1 MVGIIGRKAHN
12 SWFFCLECLFIIQDL
27 HQAFESFRIPSWW
40 PLLDPSFLP
49 YTHYHQLPASGGKVV
64 KNPPTIARDV
74 RRGFN
79 YWVGKIPWSRKQQP
93 APVFLPGKSRGQR
106 SLKGYNAQGCEE
118 SDAPEHTGTPS
129 LSSASPYT
137 VSQQCTAISFS
148 GVVLS
153 SCLLNWWINFSL
165 VLCKRQ
171 WCRSTGIFSNWT
183 RLDPSGQRQ

>member
-1 MVGIIGRKAHN
+1 MTPPR
-12 SWFFCLECLFIIQDL
+12 
-27 HQAFESFRIPSWW
+27 
-40 PLLDPSFLP
+40 SFLP
-49 YTHYHQLPASGGKVV
+49 SLHTLSSAPSLRWQSGKEPTHHCKRR
-64 KNPPTIARDV
+64 K

-171 WCRSTGIFSNWT
+171 
-183 RLDPSGQRQ
+183 